1 MRRAWTETETG
12 ERSGLRIAR
21 AASVCGVTVRVYREM
36 ETGERVPEVDV
47 YGRIAEL
54 YQMAADLRS
63 VTSAE

>member
-1 MRRAWTETETG
+1 
-12 ERSGLRIAR
+12 
-21 AASVCGVTVRVYREM
+21 VCGVTVRVYREM